1 MWQAPTW
8 LKNELKEGIALDN
21 GEQEDTQDDSG
32 SEEADSETEE
42 TDNGKTRG
50 ILGRV
55 LVGLNAREPSFTI
68 LCCCVISLELVSQ
81 AWETVKTDSV

>member
-42 TDNGKTRG
+42 TDNGKRRG

-55 LVGLNAREPSFTI
+55 LAWLNARDPGFTI
-68 LCCCVISLELVSQ
+68 QCCWVI
-81 AWETVKTDSV
+81 